1 MGSELLY
8 MSKNKKGNL
17 TVSSNLLNFIDQEI
31 IPGIDISIEN
41 FWKNFDTAVHELAP
55 INKALIKKRE
65 NIQKQIDEWHL
76 ARKGKNIIKNEYIE
90 FLKSINYIVDEKED
104 FQIST
109 QDVDEEIANIAGPQL
124 VVPVDNARYAIN
136 AANARWGSLYDALYG
151 TDVISEI
158 EGATKSRLYNPE
170 RGKKVIE
177 YVKEFLDKTF
187 PFENNSWKNISK
199 ISIDNINLKNK
210 DQLLGYNGSKDNP
223 TSILLKNN
231 NLHVD
236 IIIDAKSKIGSTD
249 KAHIS
254 DVIIESAV
262 STIVDNEDSVAAVD
276 AEDKI
281 RCYRNWLG
289 IMKGNLQTEMEKNG
303 KKFIRKLN
311 PNRTYKGINGKKI
324 ELHGRALLLNR
335 NVGHLMTNPAIILKD
350 GSEIPE
356 GIMDA
361 FICVLCAKHDFKNK
375 TNSRTE
381 SVYIVKPKM
390 HGPEEVAFTN
400 TIFSKVEDVLGLK
413 RNTIKVGIMDEERR
427 TTVNLKEC
435 IREVKER
442 IVFINTGFL
451 DRTGDEMHTSF
462 EAGPMI
468 FKGDMKKS
476 VWLNT
481 YEDWNVDIG
490 LACGFSGKAQIGKG
504 MWAMPDRML
513 DMMTQKIG
521 HPTAGANCAWVPSP
535 TAATLHATHYHQIDV
550 FKRQKEIKSR
560 SKAKVENILSIPV
573 ADRPN
578 WSVEDINKELENNA
592 QGILGYVVR
601 WIDQGVG
608 CSKVPDFNNVGLM
621 EDRATLRISSQHM
634 ANWLHHNI
642 CSKDQ
647 VMTVMKKMAVIVDK
661 QNSSD
666 KKYEPMS
673 GNFERSIAFLAACD
687 LVFKGRT
694 QPSGYTE
701 PLLHKRRL
709 EKKIKDS

>member
-1 MGSELLY
+1 MN
-8 MSKNKKGNL
+8 KIKKGNL
-17 TVSSNLLNFIDQEI
+17 TINSVLLEFINQEV
-31 IPGIDISIEN
+31 IPGTDVNIED
-41 FWKNFDTAVHELAP
+41 FWHKFDLAIHELAP
-55 INKALIKKRE
+55 VNKALIEKRE
-65 NIQKQIDEWHL
+65 NIQKQIDEWHVSNKAKEL
-76 ARKGKNIIKNEYIE
+76 NKSEYIK
-90 FLKSINYIVDEKED
+90 FLKSINYIVEEKED

-109 QDVDEEIANIAGPQL
+109 QNVDEEIAKIAGPQL
-124 VVPVDNARYAIN
+124 VVPIDNARYALN

-151 TDVISEI
+151 TDVISDADK
-158 EGATKSRLYNPE
+158 ATKRGSYNSH
-170 RGKKVIE
+170 RGGKVIE
-177 YVKEFLDKTF
+177 YAKNFLDNTF
-187 PFENNSWKNISK
+187 PLNSSSWKNISK
-199 ISIDNINLKNK
+199 ISITNLNLKNK
-210 DQLLGYNGSKDNP
+210 DQLVGYNGSRDNP
-223 TSILLKNN
+223 TSLLLKNN
-231 NLHVD
+231 NLHADV
-236 IIIDAKSKIGSTD
+236 IIDAKSKIGSTD

-254 DVIIESAV
+254 DIIIESAI

-289 IMKGNLQTEMEKNG
+289 IMKGNLQIEIEKNK

-311 PNRTYKGINGKKI
+311 LDRTYESISGGKLK
-324 ELHGRALLLNR
+324 LHGRALLLNR
-335 NVGHLMTNPAIILKD
+335 NVGHLMTNPSIILKD

-356 GIMDA
+356 GIMDS
-361 FICVLCAKHDFKNK
+361 FITVLCAKHDFKNK
-375 TNSRTE
+375 TNSRTG

-400 TIFSKVEDVLGLK
+400 IIFNKVEDVLRLK

-435 IREVKER
+435 IRSVKER

-476 VWLNT
+476 IWLNA

-490 LACGFSGKAQIGKG
+490 LACGLSGRAQIGKG
-504 MWAMPDRML
+504 MWAMPDCMA

-535 TAATLHATHYHQIDV
+535 TAATLHAMHYHQIDV
-550 FKRQKEIKSR
+550 FKKQREIKSR
-560 SKAKVENILSIPV
+560 TRAKVENILSIPV

-578 WSVEDINKELENNA
+578 WSVENINKELENNA

-608 CSKVPDFNNVGLM
+608 CSKVPDFNDVGLM

-634 ANWLHHNI
+634 ANWLHHKI
-642 CSKDQ
+642 CNTNQ
-647 VMTVMKKMAVIVDK
+647 VMEVMKKMATIVDK
-661 QNSSD
+661 QNSGD
-666 KKYEPMS
+666 KDYKPMS
-673 GNFERSIAFLAACD
+673 DNFEKSIAFSAACD
-687 LVFKGRT
+687 LVFKGRV